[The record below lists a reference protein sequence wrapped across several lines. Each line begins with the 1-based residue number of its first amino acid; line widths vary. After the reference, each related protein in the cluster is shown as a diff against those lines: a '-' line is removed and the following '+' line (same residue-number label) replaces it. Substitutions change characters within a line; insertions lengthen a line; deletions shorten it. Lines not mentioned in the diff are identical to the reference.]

1 MDKKSFGTLTNILV
15 NEKSRE
21 NLPTNVDRTKQ
32 TVLPPGSAT
41 PGSGGR
47 DIGKFEFNT
56 PDKPNGKPLQP
67 RTRGLP
73 GEEYGNPSK
82 DDYNQVTR
90 RTMTG
95 TLISLIAFQEALE
108 EDALLGETDFS
119 DEDER
124 EEFKQWKRQKK
135 QRGRKKFDSKKYYR
149 NNRHKLKNKSKKHQ
163 RKPKTKL
170 KNKKRRKRNKNR
182 NTKRRAS
189 VFSVVSMYLRGR

>member
-21 NLPTNVDRTKQ
+21 NLPTNIDRTKQ

-95 TLISLIAFQEALE
+95 TLISLIAFEEALE
-108 EDALLGETDFS
+108 EDLFEDADFS
-119 DEDER
+119 DEDEN
-124 EEFKQWKRQKK
+124 EEFKQWKRQKN
-135 QRGRKKFDSKKYYR
+135 QRGKKRTDSRNYYKRKK
-149 NNRHKLKNKSKKHQ
+149 HKIKRQVRKNQ

-170 KNKKRRKRNKNR
+170 KTKKRNKRNKNR

-189 VFSVVSMYLRGR
+189 VFSVVSMYLRGK